1 MQREI
6 TKRPLTTVVT
16 TSCWSTTNPTH
27 QILQTHVTKPT
38 TVGGPRLA
46 NCHNAPS
53 QANAPRLPG
62 TLDHRRA
69 RTPKG
74 TNARIA
80 NRTSARNQT
89 KTPRWSRKC
98 SMGRTTHCQAMGP
111 NLVNRIQ
118 SMMTA
123 QTHKTTRVT
132 TTTEG
137 GKEKDARRRETS
149 CGSTHPGMM
158 QLRPTSVKGF
168 WTSCHYTF
176 QKDTPCARS

>member
-1 MQREI
+1 MQSEI

-27 QILQTHVTKPT
+27 QILQTRVTKPT

-53 QANAPRLPG
+53 QANAPNLPG
-62 TLDHRRA
+62 TLDPHKA

-80 NRTSARNQT
+80 NRTSARNPT
-89 KTPRWSRKC
+89 KTPR
-98 SMGRTTHCQAMGP
+98 MGRTSHCQAMGP

-158 QLRPTSVKGF
+158 QLRPTSVKDF